1 MLSLVKFAEIVTLNR
16 LLTVMQTH
24 FQNVSDDNS
33 IKSRKD
39 YGACSFLS
47 NMKSSSWARF
57 ADIQFSF
64 SIYWTRGKIKEIICF
79 VFNRTYFTFEI
90 SQATRRSNYLQLAQ
104 FDAHNNLVLKQK
116 SPPKKTSLSFKKE
129 SFFYSFRLH

>member
-47 NMKSSSWARF
+47 KMKSSSWARF
-57 ADIQFSF
+57 ADLQFSF
-64 SIYWTRGKIKEIICF
+64 SIYWTRGNIKEIICF
-79 VFNRTYFTFEI
+79 VFNRTSHSKFRKPLNAQII
-90 SQATRRSNYLQLAQ
+90 SNKL
-104 FDAHNNLVLKQK
+104 NL
-116 SPPKKTSLSFKKE
+116 TLSQ
-129 SFFYSFRLH
+129 